1 MRRKKDDRIG
11 NGFDELIDEMVEEAE
26 QKRKNKIKPDFK
38 ILMRVIKELEK
49 EEIEGVVENLKAEKK
64 DVEERLKKIEEELS
78 IAISVFNILDRIGD
92 EK

>member
-1 MRRKKDDRIG
+1 MK
-11 NGFDELIDEMVEEAE
+11 
-26 QKRKNKIKPDFK
+26 
-38 ILMRVIKELEK
+38 VIKELEK

-78 IAISVFNILDRIGD
+78 IAISVFNILDRVGD